1 MIEIEAGIGGEEG
14 LNGSTSD
21 GSASGLIA
29 VALEALA
36 ETRACSAAEVAAESG
51 TSNGDIIMDS
61 LEAVCVVAA
70 LEQNLGITL
79 PGIEDLRADQVAS
92 IRSVVGLVSE
102 FLSSSDQTPKP
113 STSIA
118 S

>member
-1 MIEIEAGIGGEEG
+1 MEIEADANREAG

-21 GSASGLIA
+21 GSASRLIS

-36 ETRACSAAEVAAESG
+36 ETRACSAAEVTAESG
-51 TSNGDIIMDS
+51 TSNEDIIMDS

-70 LEQNLGITL
+70 LEQDLGITI
-79 PGIEDLRADQVAS
+79 PGVEDLKADQIAS